1 MSRRGPK
8 EAVVTHKSPK
18 IGIKMGE
25 FSRESSS
32 ENLPLY
38 QTARYER
45 NFRGVI
51 DPSFAVTSTS

>member
-8 EAVVTHKSPK
+8 EIVNHKSPK
-18 IGIKMGE
+18 VGIKVGE

-45 NFRGVI
+45 NFRGII
-51 DPSFAVTSTS
+51 DP